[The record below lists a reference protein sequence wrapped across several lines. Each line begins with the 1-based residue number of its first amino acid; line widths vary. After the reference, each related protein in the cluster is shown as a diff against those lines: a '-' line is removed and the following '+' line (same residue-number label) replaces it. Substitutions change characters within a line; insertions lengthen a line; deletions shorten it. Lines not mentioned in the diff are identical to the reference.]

1 MICIT
6 SWELKY
12 RVLITYSIFW
22 SFSLFIGLKVEKR
35 GFWTKIDQNSQNR
48 IFKLLR
54 PIKIGETSENKNLLN
69 FLYLN
74 YPNLHAYQFVGQL
87 KNFSETRNDF
97 RAKCYHDERFNLL
110 VENSNVPSKC
120 IFYKCLKKILDFFY
134 AWFLLC

>member
-1 MICIT
+1 M
-6 SWELKY
+6 
-12 RVLITYSIFW
+12 LITYSNFGVFPFL
-22 SFSLFIGLKVEKR
+22 SGLKVEKR

-54 PIKIGETSENKNLLN
+54 PMKIGETSENKNLLN

-87 KNFSETRNDF
+87 KNFSETRNGF
-97 RAKCYHDERFNLL
+97 RAKCHHDERFNIL

-120 IFYKCLKKILDFFY
+120 ILYKCLKIFFY
-134 AWFLLC
+134 A